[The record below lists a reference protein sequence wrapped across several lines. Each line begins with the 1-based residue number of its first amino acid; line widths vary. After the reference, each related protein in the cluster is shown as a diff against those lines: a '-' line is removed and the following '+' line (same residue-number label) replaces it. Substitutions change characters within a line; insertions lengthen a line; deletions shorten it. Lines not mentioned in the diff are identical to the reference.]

1 MIAIGRCDSDRVC
14 VIAIEGVIGIGV
26 CDSDRG
32 CDSDSTHNETVA
44 LEGSRPDFSIDASVG
59 VCLHY

>member
-1 MIAIGRCDSDRVC
+1 M
-14 VIAIEGVIGIGV
+14 IAIEGCGSAG
-26 CDSDRG
+26 G

-59 VCLHY
+59 V